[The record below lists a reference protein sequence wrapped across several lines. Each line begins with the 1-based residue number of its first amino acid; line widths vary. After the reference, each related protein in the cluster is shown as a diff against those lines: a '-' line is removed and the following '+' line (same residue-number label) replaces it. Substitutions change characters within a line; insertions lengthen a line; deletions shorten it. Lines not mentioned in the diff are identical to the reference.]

1 MRKAI
6 LTTMLISSLLVAGCG
21 NNEAADGGAAAT
33 AETGQEAAAS
43 PQVTPEA
50 TPEPASEAT
59 TEPAAEASAEAPE
72 QTTAPEATPQ
82 ASEAA
87 GDSQRQTYF
96 DKLDQI
102 ETGLSDLEAMS
113 ATGVMTDM
121 KEAASKEHERWDKA
135 LNEIYQALQKQLS
148 ESEMAALKEEQL
160 NWIKERDKA
169 AEEAAAKYKGGTME
183 GLEYAA
189 TLASVTKERCYKL
202 VELYMK

>member
-6 LTTMLISSLLVAGCG
+6 LTTMLISSLLMAGCG
-21 NNEAADGGAAAT
+21 NNGAANGGTAATPETGQAAT
-33 AETGQEAAAS
+33 AS
-43 PQVTPEA
+43 PEVTPEV
-50 TPEPASEAT
+50 TP
-59 TEPAAEASAEAPE
+59 EPAAEATAEPAPE
-72 QTTAPEATPQ
+72 ATAQAPAQTTAPETTPK
-82 ASEAA
+82 ASAAA

-96 DKLDQI
+96 DKLDKI
-102 ETGLSDLEAMS
+102 EEGLSDLKAMS
-113 ATGVMTDM
+113 DSGVMTDM

-135 LNEIYQALQKQLS
+135 LNEIYQALKVQLN
-148 ESEMAALKEEQL
+148 EADMVKLKEEQL

>member
-21 NNEAADGGAAAT
+21 NNEAGNGGAAAT
-33 AETGQEAAAS
+33 AETGQEVTAS
-43 PQVTPEA
+43 PEVTPEN

-59 TEPAAEASAEAPE
+59 AEPEAEASAEAPA
-72 QTTAPEATPQ
+72 QTTAPEATPK
-82 ASEAA
+82 ASAA
-87 GDSQRQTYF
+87 ADSQRQTYL

-102 ETGLSDLEAMS
+102 EMGLSDLEAMS
-113 ATGVMTDM
+113 ASGVMTDM

-135 LNEIYQALQKQLS
+135 LNEIYQELQKQLP
-148 ESEMAALKEEQL
+148 EADMTKLKEEQL
-160 NWIKERDKA
+160 SWIKERDKA
-169 AEEAAAKYKGGTME
+169 AEDAAAKYKGGTME

-202 VELYMK
+202 VEMYMK

>member
-21 NNEAADGGAAAT
+21 NNEAANGGAAAT
-33 AETGQEAAAS
+33 AETGQAATVS
-43 PQVTPEA
+43 PEVTPEI
-50 TPEPASEAT
+50 TP
-59 TEPAAEASAEAPE
+59 EPAAEATAEPAPE
-72 QTTAPEATPQ
+72 ATAQAPAQTTAPEATPQ
-82 ASEAA
+82 ASAAA
-87 GDSQRQTYF
+87 GEPLRQTYF

-113 ATGVMTDM
+113 ASGVMTDM

-135 LNEIYQALQKQLS
+135 LNEIYQALQKQLP
-148 ESEMAALKEEQL
+148 EADMAKLKEEQL
-160 NWIKERDKA
+160 NWIKERDKS

>member
-1 MRKAI
+1 MRQAI
-6 LTTMLISSLLVAGCG
+6 LTTMLISSLLMAGCG
-21 NNEAADGGAAAT
+21 NNEAANGGAAAT
-33 AETGQEAAAS
+33 AETGQAATAS
-43 PQVTPEA
+43 PEVTPEV
-50 TPEPASEAT
+50 TP
-59 TEPAAEASAEAPE
+59 EPAAEATAEPAPE
-72 QTTAPEATPQ
+72 STAQAPAQTTAPEATPK
-82 ASEAA
+82 ASTA

-113 ATGVMTDM
+113 ASGVMTDM

-135 LNEIYQALQKQLS
+135 LNEIYQELKQQLP
-148 ESEMAALKEEQL
+148 EADMAKLKEEQL
-160 NWIKERDKA
+160 SWIKERDKA

>member
-6 LTTMLISSLLVAGCG
+6 LTTMLISSLLMAGCG
-21 NNEAADGGAAAT
+21 NNGAANGGTAATPETGQAAT
-33 AETGQEAAAS
+33 AS
-43 PQVTPEA
+43 PEVTPEV
-50 TPEPASEAT
+50 TP
-59 TEPAAEASAEAPE
+59 EPAAEATAEPAPE
-72 QTTAPEATPQ
+72 ATAQAPAQTTAPEATPK
-82 ASEAA
+82 ASAAA

-96 DKLDQI
+96 DKLDKI
-102 ETGLSDLEAMS
+102 EAGLGDLKALSDS
-113 ATGVMTDM
+113 GVTADM

-135 LNEIYQALQKQLS
+135 LNEIYQELKAQLP
-148 ESEMAALKEEQL
+148 EADMAKLKEEQL
-160 NWIKERDKA
+160 SWIKERDKA

>member
-1 MRKAI
+1 MRQAI
-6 LTTMLISSLLVAGCG
+6 LTTMLISSLLMAGCG
-21 NNEAADGGAAAT
+21 NNEAANGGTAAT
-33 AETGQEAAAS
+33 PETGQEATAS

-50 TPEPASEAT
+50 TPDPAPEAT
-59 TEPAAEASAEAPE
+59 AEPEASATAQAPAP
-72 QTTAPEATPQ
+72 TSAPEATPKT
-82 ASEAA
+82 SSAA

-113 ATGVMTDM
+113 ASGVMTDM

-135 LNEIYQALQKQLS
+135 LNEIYQELQKQLP
-148 ESEMAALKEEQL
+148 EADMAQLKEEQL

-169 AEEAAAKYKGGTME
+169 AEDAAAKYKGGTME